1 MTWHHN
7 GVRQTAWTGLNILS
21 LDQLLDLEGKM
32 YDLRKIA
39 RDARERHLT
48 GTLPTED
55 PELLRHL
62 IQELDSRVAWY
73 NTMIDRI
80 EVALEIATKK
90 AAQDAQ
96 LPIEQSTW
104 HHNGVRQ
111 A

>member
-1 MTWHHN
+1 MTK
-7 GVRQTAWTGLNILS
+7 QTTDLNTIKLDDPDAHILALGALT

-32 YDLRKIA
+32 YDLRKQA
-39 RDARERHLT
+39 NLEEWA
-48 GTLPTED
+48 
-55 PELLRHL
+55 
-62 IQELDSRVAWY
+62 